1 MLWPASTRW
10 IGVRFP
16 VAYREAAPVRD
27 ELTVSRVLTADA
39 TPYGVFCLEET
50 EIDGEAYVAMGPAGW
65 VATVGDDLRA
75 RLRRFQ
81 PVFAAD
87 KSVVSAGLGVRDL
100 DGRVHVG
107 GTALVRAKVRARHS
121 KVRGR
126 GCVAL
131 AWTIATIGQ
140 AAVIEDFI
148 DSVRWL
154 AEPPGG

>member
-16 VAYREAAPVRD
+16 VAYRETAPVRD

-39 TPYGVFCLEET
+39 TPCGVFCLEET
-50 EIDGEAYVAMGPAGW
+50 EIEGGAYAAMGPDGW
-65 VATVGDDLRA
+65 VVAVGDDLRV

-87 KSVVSAGLGVRDL
+87 THAVRGGLAVRDL
-100 DGRVHVG
+100 DGRVNLG
-107 GTALVRAKVRARHS
+107 GTALVRAKVRARYS

-131 AWTIATIGQ
+131 AWTIATISQ
-140 AAVIEDFI
+140 AAAVEDFI
-148 DSVRWL
+148 ESVRWL